1 MSILSFTRAWP
12 ALEEQTTI
20 HVVLPNQI
28 DPKNKLQVLWLLHGL
43 GDNGSGWIRKTN
55 LEVLTKYTNLA
66 VITPEMNRSF
76 YMNMANGL
84 PYWDYLTKE
93 VIPEMR
99 KLLPLSTKWSDNFV
113 GGVSMGGFGALKLAF
128 THPDWFSAVIP
139 MSPVVD
145 LTTLPKMMPDFR
157 AIFDGALPDRYLQ
170 HLAEAAPK
178 EALRKLRFYYLMGDQ
193 DEMKPESDAFAAYLN
208 NRLGLNVTYQTE
220 PGGHDWL
227 YWQKI
232 LPDVLT
238 WLLHVRLSDGKPL

>member
-99 KLLPLSTKWSDNFV
+99 KLLPLSTKSSDNFV

-157 AIFDGALPDRYLQ
+157 TIFDGALPIDIY
-170 HLAEAAPK
+170 
-178 EALRKLRFYYLMGDQ
+178 
-193 DEMKPESDAFAAYLN
+193 SI
-208 NRLGLNVTYQTE
+208 
-220 PGGHDWL
+220 
-227 YWQKI
+227 WQKQPPKKHFESCDFI
-232 LPDVLT
+232 I
-238 WLLHVRLSDGKPL
+238 